1 MVIQILVTIL
11 IVLIILPSIY
21 NSYRKNS
28 IAILGT
34 IIWATFWIVG
44 LAIIWFPHII
54 ELIGN
59 ILGVGRSIDGLVYIS
74 IILLLYLTLNQKIKS
89 NEIEKDITMLSRR
102 IALKDLENKRR

>member
-21 NSYRKNS
+21 NSYKKNS

-34 IIWATFWIVG
+34 IIWTTFWIVG

-74 IILLLYLTLNQKIKS
+74 IILLL
-89 NEIEKDITMLSRR
+89 
-102 IALKDLENKRR
+102 